1 VVAHRQHDIGN
12 GERESAA
19 RACCAPNQ
27 ALGWLAVSIA
37 GIGGWSRLFFGRRSL
52 PASTVA
58 SAALLGTATAFVG
71 KARRTDRISAMAA
84 LPLVGWVAFATILT
98 ADIWRRNR

>member
-1 VVAHRQHDIGN
+1 V
-12 GERESAA
+12 E
-19 RACCAPNQ
+19 P
-27 ALGWLAVSIA
+27 ALL
-37 GIGGWSRLFFGRRSL
+37 RPRSL

-71 KARRTDRISAMAA
+71 KARRADRISAMAA